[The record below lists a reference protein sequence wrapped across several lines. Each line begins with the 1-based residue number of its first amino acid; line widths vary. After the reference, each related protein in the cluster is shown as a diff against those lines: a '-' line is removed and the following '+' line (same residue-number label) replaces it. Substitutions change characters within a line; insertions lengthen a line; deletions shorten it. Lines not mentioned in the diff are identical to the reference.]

1 MQKLFALLTI
11 MALLFASTG
20 CVSETMLERARL
32 NMEEAKAERDE
43 ARARADEAR
52 ARADEAEAETERE
65 KVAWDGRA
73 MLIAVLST
81 SGMPYFFGSIL
92 ILILFFVFMACA
104 FPDKIFVRKGG
115 KNEADDAG

>member
-1 MQKLFALLTI
+1 MGKQVITI
-11 MALLFASTG
+11 LAIVALLFVSTG
-20 CVSETMLERARL
+20 CVSEVMLERARL
-32 NMEEAKAERDE
+32 NMEEARAERDE

-65 KVAWDGRA
+65 KVTWDGRA

-92 ILILFFVFMACA
+92 ILILFFVFMSCA
-104 FPDKIFVRKGG
+104 FPDKMFRRGG
-115 KNEADDAG
+115 KNVDDTG